1 MSRMMLALTSM
12 LGASKK
18 TCPDCGSTLM
28 NDGSCP
34 ECGYGGEDDGEMEE
48 EDEQAETQALLEL
61 KDDLQ
66 RVITKIDRLIVKNCD

>member
-1 MSRMMLALTSM
+1 MSNIMLSLTSM

-34 ECGYGGEDDGEMEE
+34 ECGYGGENDMEE
-48 EDEQAETQALLEL
+48 EDEQMETQALLEI

-66 RVITKIDRLIVKNCD
+66 RILTKIDRLIVKNCD